1 MKAAIDKT
9 VDGLK
14 SHVDSQVQM
23 VINNLTASLQ
33 VIEAAKDS
41 IDEKI
46 KEALSGKEFIYVFSR
61 LVYKNV

>member
-9 VDGLK
+9 VEGLK

-23 VINNLTASLQ
+23 VLNNLTASLQ
-33 VIEAAKDS
+33 VIEAAKAS

-61 LVYKNV
+61 LVSKNV